1 MRITYENIYTGL
13 RTFELSPIESQAVDT
28 FLGGK
33 LAQTARSYRINKRGL
48 VTFKGGLG
56 YEVVDADLLG
66 GDGTGRAH
74 KAFRDV
80 YPDITLNY

>member
-1 MRITYENIYTGL
+1 MRITYENQHTGL

-33 LAQTARSYRINKRGL
+33 LAETARGYRINKRGL

-56 YEVVDADLLG
+56 YNVIDTDLLG
-66 GDGTGRAH
+66 GDGTGRTH
-74 KAFRDV
+74 TAFNDI
-80 YPDITLNY
+80 YPNITL